1 MRPSWSLNA
10 TGKKSHMNN
19 KRAIILA
26 AGSSRRMKTQKLLLP
41 YRESTIIGTVITNVL
56 HSKVDST
63 LVVLGADRDKVL
75 KTISELPVEWCYNTD
90 HEEGMLSSVICGF
103 RALPEN
109 TRVVLVFPGDQPGI
123 SPEVIDRLIDVFH
136 GSSKGIVIPIYRN
149 RRGHPLL
156 VDMKYRS
163 EIEKLDPERGLRSLM
178 ELFPGDI
185 LEKEVDDPGILLDI
199 DTREDYLHAIQS
211 K

>member
-1 MRPSWSLNA
+1 HNEVGPAQYETAPIFESANV
-10 TGKKSHMNN
+10 
-19 KRAIILA
+19 A
-26 AGSSRRMKTQKLLLP
+26 ADHNQLVMP
-41 YRESTIIGTVITNVL
+41 
-56 HSKVDST
+56 KVDST

-75 KTISELPVEWCYNTD
+75 EAIRELPVEWCYNTVHD
-90 HEEGMLSSVICGF
+90 EGMLSSVICGF
-103 RALPEN
+103 RALPED
-109 TRVVLVFPGDQPGI
+109 TRAVLVFPGDQPGI
-123 SPEVIDRLIDVFH
+123 SPGVIDRLIDAFH
-136 GSSKGIVIPIYRN
+136 GSSRGIVIPLYRN

-156 VDMKYRS
+156 VDMKYRG